1 VINLVQ
7 DNQQMLKGVVSF
19 IILIKLPHVSAAN
32 CHLQGITRSS
42 QATPV
47 LSAPRVDVG
56 YDSLGVASHRGFHE
70 TRRGN
75 LMSTIKLTRPL
86 RICWF
91 SCTGKSVSLMKN
103 RDRQYTPTY

>member
-19 IILIKLPHVSAAN
+19 IILIKLPRHVSAAN
-32 CHLQGITRSS
+32 CHLQEVTRSL

-56 YDSLGVASHRGFHE
+56 YGLLGVA
-70 TRRGN
+70 
-75 LMSTIKLTRPL
+75 
-86 RICWF
+86 
-91 SCTGKSVSLMKN
+91 N
-103 RDRQYTPTY
+103 RCGMHGTHTTPSKP